1 MFGLMQADTNC
12 STDGN
17 YPNQRYHYCGS
28 CKVIGHEFGQSARA
42 MLNYDAVFLAELLSG
57 LAEDSTENWNS
68 ALQAVNQC
76 WVLPGKKAE
85 NPLALQYAAAANLLF
100 AELKIKDNI
109 SDRGRGWRIV
119 QRFYKTAFRKAIDK
133 LAQWGLDTDAC
144 YHWAEGQ
151 QAREQMPISNFDSF
165 ESYLDYCAEPTAQLS
180 SLVFKTA
187 SNAIHKPELESKL
200 AEFGYAFG
208 RMMYTLDA
216 LEDVEKD
223 QRKGQF
229 NPLLSW
235 YKTVG
240 EAEKSMMTAML
251 EDCRQ
256 LVEAA
261 LLSLPL
267 SEEKKEV
274 YAVRLQTNIAKRQY
288 QWEATPD
295 PSFRER
301 MQARWAYAQ
310 EATERVICT
319 PTSPLG
325 RLQYNML
332 LLAVF
337 VSPQAV
343 GKGGSFSFQS
353 FLLGFLSLMGLGL
366 LLKGVIPKKEKRKK
380 RKGKRRRKDCRRQ
393 CRSQGDACR
402 DCCIGVLIVSAV
414 IIILFILG
422 IIFGAI
428 LLAAGLI
435 FWGLFLILLIPVL
448 VGITIL
454 IFAIAIGD

>member
-17 YPNQRYHYCGS
+17 YPNQRYHYCGT

-151 QAREQMPISNFDSF
+151 QAREEAAVSSFDSF

-256 LVEAA
+256 LVEAT

-366 LLKGVIPKKEKRKK
+366 LWKGIVPKKEPRKRKRNK
-380 RKGKRRRKDCRRQ
+380 AKKIFKQKGCGPHNNAEQVFKF
-393 CRSQGDACR
+393 
-402 DCCIGVLIVSAV
+402 LIVLLIAIEV
-414 IIILFILG
+414 GLIALG
-422 IIFGAI
+422 IY
-428 LLAAGLI
+428 LLIIGFI
-435 FWGLFLILLIPVL
+435 FWGIFTMLILPLLCGLAV
-448 VGITIL
+448 L
-454 IFAIAIGD
+454 IFLATLC